1 MKTTKISFVYRNIF
15 VYRLILFFLYLGQYN
30 RRYKTII
37 NQIDLNT
44 DKSVVELCFGD
55 IFIAKWC
62 QKKNISWIG
71 FDINDAFI
79 KNAELKKFV
88 VHKKYIDEKTNFG
101 QSDLIIVSGS
111 LYHFKNNINIF
122 LDNILRQTNKLIIQE
137 PVFNW
142 IRIKFLGNFIKTF
155 TNVNGKEYDL
165 RFTFDELKKIFN
177 SLNEK
182 NYKVQYLKPNWKDA
196 MIVVKKVNLQ
206 KISKK

>member
-79 KNAELKKFV
+79 KYAELKKFV

>member
-15 VYRLILFFLYLGQYN
+15 IYRLVLFFLYLGQYN

-37 NQIDLNT
+37 DQIDLNT
-44 DKSVVELCFGD
+44 DKLVVELCFGD
-55 IFIAKWC
+55 VFVANWC
-62 QKKNISWIG
+62 KKKNISWIG

-79 KNAELKKFV
+79 KYAELKKFDV
-88 VHKKYIDEKTNFG
+88 QKKYIDEKTNFG

-142 IRIKFLGNFIKTF
+142 ITIKYLGNFIKTF

-177 SLNEK
+177 SLNK
-182 NYKVQYLKPNWKDA
+182 KKYKVQYSKPNWKDA
-196 MIVVKKVNLQ
+196 MIVVKKINL
-206 KISKK
+206 

>member
-1 MKTTKISFVYRNIF
+1 MKSTKISFVYRNIF
-15 VYRLILFFLYLGQYN
+15 IYRLVLFFLYLGQYN

-37 NQIDLNT
+37 DQIDLNT
-44 DKSVVELCFGD
+44 DKLVVELCFGD
-55 IFIAKWC
+55 VFVANWC
-62 QKKNISWIG
+62 KKKNISWIG

-79 KNAELKKFV
+79 KYAELKKFDV
-88 VHKKYIDEKTNFG
+88 QKKYIDEKTNFG

-142 IRIKFLGNFIKTF
+142 ITIKYLGNFIKTF

-177 SLNEK
+177 SLNK
-182 NYKVQYLKPNWKDA
+182 KKYKVQYSKPNWKDA
-196 MIVVKKVNLQ
+196 MIVVKKINL
-206 KISKK
+206 